1 MTQTVPL
8 AKLKRSEKN
17 VRTTPPRNIEAMA
30 SSIRARGIMQNLLV
44 TAARPKGTYEIIAG
58 DRRYLGAMML
68 ADAGEIDAAT
78 YDVPVKIVSGND
90 ADLRE
95 VSLTE
100 NFQREPMTAAEEC
113 VAFQHFLKSDGDID
127 AVANRFGQ
135 TRRFIEGRLRLAN
148 LAEPIFEALSEG
160 RITLEMAKAYGS
172 TEDKAKQER
181 VFQQYGHSSYVNA
194 DQIRRAIAND
204 TMKAS
209 DPVAMLVGADAYVAA
224 GGKVEC
230 DLFSEDG
237 DRWSDPELAQTLAAA
252 IMEAEAKRVGE
263 EQGLAWVRPIA
274 NTSLYGAT
282 ADLHR
287 VTLEPAPLDDEEAAR
302 SDAIVERCEALEE
315 QMADEDLE
323 EAVYAALEEEFERL
337 REEYQALHSKPP
349 VLADEMKGK
358 VGTFLTLG
366 RDGKM
371 TLESTYF
378 SETPL
383 KGATGDGATSSSRSA
398 RDTSS
403 LPPEAVAPGGK
414 PLSARLHDE
423 LAVQRRDILA
433 ASILA
438 DPALAL
444 DYMLFAMADQG
455 RSYRRYGTTIT
466 AGRPQDPQMP
476 KDQPATQ
483 AQLAIGEAR
492 EALVSDW
499 TTAAS
504 PVERFEAFRAL
515 DDDAKA
521 SWLAVTVASS
531 LEAKPDYSSAKT
543 NPLHGRLASILEID
557 VAKWWRP
564 TSANF
569 FDRVSKGTLLALLT
583 EVGGPVLAA
592 RYVGSKKGEI
602 STSCEKLFAG
612 EAITEA
618 ETKEAALAWV
628 PDAMRFDAVSSLG
641 DADIDETLDDED
653 ASDAEGGLTSDD
665 PLEELADHGHDDH
678 EDALEPVNDDATLI
692 AAE

>member
-1 MTQTVPL
+1 
-8 AKLKRSEKN
+8 
-17 VRTTPPRNIEAMA
+17 
-30 SSIRARGIMQNLLV
+30 
-44 TAARPKGTYEIIAG
+44 
-58 DRRYLGAMML
+58 
-68 ADAGEIDAAT
+68 
-78 YDVPVKIVSGND
+78 
-90 ADLRE
+90 
-95 VSLTE
+95 
-100 NFQREPMTAAEEC
+100 
-113 VAFQHFLKSDGDID
+113 
-127 AVANRFGQ
+127 
-135 TRRFIEGRLRLAN
+135 
-148 LAEPIFEALSEG
+148 
-160 RITLEMAKAYGS
+160 
-172 TEDKAKQER
+172 
-181 VFQQYGHSSYVNA
+181 
-194 DQIRRAIAND
+194 RRAIAND

-455 RSYRRYGTTIT
+455 RSYSRYGTTIT
-466 AGRPQDPQMP
+466 AGRPQDP
-476 KDQPATQ
+476 
-483 AQLAIGEAR
+483 
-492 EALVSDW
+492 
-499 TTAAS
+499 
-504 PVERFEAFRAL
+504 
-515 DDDAKA
+515 
-521 SWLAVTVASS
+521 
-531 LEAKPDYSSAKT
+531 
-543 NPLHGRLASILEID
+543 
-557 VAKWWRP
+557 
-564 TSANF
+564 
-569 FDRVSKGTLLALLT
+569 
-583 EVGGPVLAA
+583 
-592 RYVGSKKGEI
+592 
-602 STSCEKLFAG
+602 
-612 EAITEA
+612 
-618 ETKEAALAWV
+618 
-628 PDAMRFDAVSSLG
+628 
-641 DADIDETLDDED
+641 
-653 ASDAEGGLTSDD
+653 
-665 PLEELADHGHDDH
+665 
-678 EDALEPVNDDATLI
+678 
-692 AAE
+692 